1 MWANQLPGA
10 SPLIFIREP
19 IKIRADTFCRSRV
32 LPAWPLG
39 QDVCRII
46 KQRFLELVPS
56 MQTFLDVD
64 DLTT

>member
-1 MWANQLPGA
+1 MRANHLPSA
-10 SPLIFIREP
+10 SPVLLIW
-19 IKIRADTFCRSRV
+19 ADTFGSRA
-32 LPAWPLG
+32 LTAWPLG